1 MDEHSF
7 VNPAP
12 LGLAAFGLTT
22 VLLNLVNAEIIPHA
36 SIGMI
41 LPMGM
46 FFGGLC
52 QIFAGN
58 WETKVGNTFGATA
71 FTSYGAFWLAFA
83 TMVVFELL
91 GVIDAVPTAGLA
103 AFLAGWGVFTFYMTI
118 ATLKKAKALLFVFA
132 SLTVLFFL
140 LAMGQYN
147 HSIHLLAGYEGLVCG
162 SSALYLSAA
171 DVINETYGREVLPI
185 GKPVL

>member
-1 MDEHSF
+1 
-7 VNPAP
+7 
-12 LGLAAFGLTT
+12 
-22 VLLNLVNAEIIPHA
+22 
-36 SIGMI
+36 
-41 LPMGM
+41 
-46 FFGGLC
+46 
-52 QIFAGN
+52 
-58 WETKVGNTFGATA
+58 
-71 FTSYGAFWLAFA
+71 
-83 TMVVFELL
+83 MVIFELL

-103 AFLAGWGVFTFYMTI
+103 AFLAGWGFFTFYMTI

-185 GKPVL
+185 GKPLL